1 MPLVNGQRFL
11 ASTAI
16 FFAEII
22 KLAFATTMALYEIAT
37 GLQKPETLTIG
48 KLMRAFSRAV
58 FTGDSWKLAIP
69 AALYLVQSS
78 FQYVAATNLDPA
90 VFALTYQLKTVST
103 AVFGTILVGQ
113 GYSIQQWL
121 SLGLLT
127 AGVGIVDL
135 SAVSRAGKSASG
147 KRVHLPRGIDSS
159 RNVWDPS
166 EVITA
171 VASHLSKRSATY
183 EGIHSDFEAADPQPD
198 VVAGLMAAVAACL
211 LSGVASVYFER
222 LLKVK
227 GEYSKSVWVRN
238 VQLIFYG
245 IWPALFICVFFLD
258 GEHIAKAGFLAGY
271 NPTVWTV
278 IFSQA
283 VGGILIAST
292 LMQAG
297 AATKC
302 LAILPSTLLVLLA
315 SGYSLS
321 LGVDSWVSLSLTA
334 S

>member
-16 FFAEII
+16 LFAEII

-48 KLMRAFSRAV
+48 KLTGVFSRAV

-78 FQYVAATNLDPA
+78 LQYVAASNLDPV
-90 VFALTYQLKTVST
+90 VFALTYQLKVVST
-103 AVFGTILVGQ
+103 AVFGAILVGQ
-113 GYSIQQWL
+113 AYSVQQWL
-121 SLGLLT
+121 GLGMLT
-127 AGVGIVDL
+127 AGVGIFNL
-135 SAVSRAGKSASG
+135 SAVSRAGLSASG
-147 KRVHLPRGIDSS
+147 KSVHFPRAMDSS
-159 RNVWDPS
+159 RNVWDPN

-171 VASHLSKRSATY
+171 VASHFGKRSATY
-183 EGIHSDFEAADPQPD
+183 EGIHSDFEAAHPQTD

-227 GEYSKSVWVRN
+227 GEHSKSVWIRN
-238 VQLIFYG
+238 VQLTFYG
-245 IWPALFICVFFLD
+245 VWPALFLGVFFFD
-258 GEHIAKAGFLAGY
+258 GEYIAKAGFLAGY
-271 NPTVWTV
+271 NPTVWTL
-278 IFSQA
+278 ISLQA
-283 VGGILIAST
+283 AGGILVAST

-297 AATKC
+297 PATKC
-302 LAILPSTLLVLLA
+302 QAVLPSTLLVLLA
-315 SGYSLS
+315 SGFSLS
-321 LGVDSWVSLSLTA
+321 LGVDSWVS
-334 S
+334 